1 MDLLTVKLHS
11 QLQHLKM
18 YIYTTL
24 TVEELLSQKNS
35 DIQDFIVYH
44 FVDHAINPKRVMLKF
59 EDALPD
65 SLSSYTSY
73 TESEVKEMRLDPSSD
88 WYLEKF

>member
-1 MDLLTVKLHS
+1 
-11 QLQHLKM
+11 
-18 YIYTTL
+18 
-24 TVEELLSQKNS
+24 
-35 DIQDFIVYH
+35 
-44 FVDHAINPKRVMLKF
+44 MLKF